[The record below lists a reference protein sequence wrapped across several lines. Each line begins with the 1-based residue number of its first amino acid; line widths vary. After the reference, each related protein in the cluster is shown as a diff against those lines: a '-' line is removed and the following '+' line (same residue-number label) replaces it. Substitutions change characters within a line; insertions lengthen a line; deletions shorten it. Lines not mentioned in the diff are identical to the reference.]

1 MNKKAYNNNRTAIYL
16 DKVTKRFGDFTAID
30 NLNLAVEY
38 GEIFG
43 LLGPNGSGKTTT
55 INLISGLLKPT
66 SGTRDLDMIY
76 YMRQNLSMRYW
87 ERYTK
92 KLHFMRNSL
101 LGPICLYMLIFMAC
115 LGQNVTRA
123 SQICSI

>member
-1 MNKKAYNNNRTAIYL
+1 MDNKALTTTAIYL

-30 NLNLAVEY
+30 NLNLAVKY

-55 INLISGLLKPT
+55 INLISGLSKPT
-66 SGTRDLDMIY
+66 SGTIRILGYDVLHETKSIY
-76 YMRQNLSMRYW
+76 AVLG
-87 ERYTK
+87 TVPK
-92 KLHFMRNSL
+92 KLHFMRNL
-101 LGPICLYMLIFMAC
+101 MLGPICPYMLIFMAY